1 MVQNPGF
8 ADIIPDIDWYQAENM
23 APNWPDT
30 VNLQALFDED
40 IKEIYNMQIW
50 EIYEAIILKLLQ

>member
-1 MVQNPGF
+1 
-8 ADIIPDIDWYQAENM
+8 M

-40 IKEIYNMQIW
+40 IKEIYNM
-50 EIYEAIILKLLQ
+50 